1 MASTDPATT
10 FDSLMER
17 QQFAAAARLAE
28 SMKVRDSRNFQWW
41 LGAGRAMLAQGRLRE
56 AEEEFQSAARRRPG
70 DERVE
75 LQLAIVAHRLAR
87 SADAIDRLRKLI
99 AGRARCTVDATI
111 VLAEVL
117 HRANRRNELSQLI
130 AQGGAWL
137 EDPRAVVYIAR
148 SSPPDE
154 AERVIESLC
163 ATARGNGPAHLR
175 RIAGFDAVKMLDSL
189 GRYREAFDLAAFLHA
204 STGTRCD
211 VGELEEEIACQ
222 KRELERPSP
231 SRARA
236 FQEVSR
242 TALIVGLPR
251 SGTTLIEQ
259 MLDRHSL
266 VTGIGEYDGVHRMA
280 QRAQELKQSSMLDA
294 GPMAEQLSEMQRDY
308 LVGAAA
314 LRRDPNGWTLDK
326 GLHAWRH
333 LPLVARVL
341 PQCVF
346 ISIDR
351 DPRDC
356 AISALLGNF
365 HPTAFG
371 WTASLASIH
380 RVMCAY
386 QSIVAAV
393 MAKLECR
400 HESLIYEALVA
411 DPLKGVQRCLSLM
424 NLEMESATLAPEEN
438 SRTVLTLSHEQV
450 RRPINAKSIGRWR
463 NYDFAFDSSW
473 DLLASQHQS
482 RLMLAQQ

>member
-1 MASTDPATT
+1 MSALASTDPASA

-28 SMKVRDSRNFQWW
+28 SMKVKDSRNFQWW
-41 LGAGRAMLAQGRLRE
+41 LGAGRAMLAQGMLRE

-87 SADAIDRLRKLI
+87 SSDAIDRLRKLI
-99 AGRARCTVDATI
+99 AGRAQCTVDATI

-117 HRANRRNELSQLI
+117 HRANRRSELAQLI

-137 EDPRAVVYIAR
+137 EDPRAVLYIAR
-148 SSPPDE
+148 SSPLDE

-175 RIAGFDAVKMLDSL
+175 RIAGFDAVKMLDAA
-189 GRYREAFDLAAFLHA
+189 GRYREAFDLATFLHA

-211 VGELEEEIACQ
+211 VGELEEDIARQ
-222 KRELERPSP
+222 KRELERDSN
-231 SRARA
+231 SHTRAA
-236 FQEVSR
+236 KEVSR

-266 VTGIGEYDGVHRMA
+266 VTGIGEYEGVHRMA
-280 QRAQELKQSSMLDA
+280 QRAQEL
-294 GPMAEQLSEMQRDY
+294 EQLSGLGSGPTVEQFSGMQSEY
-308 LVGAAA
+308 LAGAAV
-314 LRRDPNGWTLDK
+314 LRRDPAGWTLDK
-326 GLHAWRH
+326 GLHTWRH
-333 LPLVARVL
+333 LSLIARVL
-341 PQCVF
+341 PGCVF

-371 WTASLASIH
+371 WTGSLTSIR
-380 RVMCAY
+380 RVMSA
-386 QSIVAAV
+386 QRSIVPAALE
-393 MAKLECR
+393 KLGCQ

-424 NLEMESATLAPEEN
+424 NLDVELATLAPEGN

-463 NYDFAFDSSW
+463 NYDFAFDSDW
-473 DLLASQHQS
+473 DSLASQHES
-482 RLMLAQQ
+482 RV